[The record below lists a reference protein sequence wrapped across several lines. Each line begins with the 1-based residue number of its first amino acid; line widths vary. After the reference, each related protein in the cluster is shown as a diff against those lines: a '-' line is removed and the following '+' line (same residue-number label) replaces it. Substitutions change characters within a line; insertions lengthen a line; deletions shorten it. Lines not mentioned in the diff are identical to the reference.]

1 MSRSL
6 WQYLANCRGWQQK
19 TGVPTV
25 AKADAVAHEAEA
37 ADISVLDQGA
47 ADEGAVDEGAAD
59 EGAADGAGVPPQNA
73 SPENVSPENVSPR
86 KALAG
91 PGPERKGASDGGN
104 VPGALRLGWQLAEV
118 RGRCRV
124 VVPPEDV
131 EPSLASRQLPL
142 TAAAERTPASATIE
156 ATLVLVSVAQRMNVD
171 FEMGRLTNLTPVD
184 DVMRQAKARLTPPG
198 NAGAGPAHSEGTE
211 PRGSDAPSGRPWT
224 ATELLRYLVCLV
236 LFERPD
242 GPFPVAPA
250 AAGEPVPAV
259 AGAAVPAAAG
269 VGQAGAGET
278 AKAAVRIAAALG
290 VDLAVAMWATAEVA
304 KTQPAGTVVPA
315 GTGGLAPA
323 LADLGTDE
331 PLRSSPPEPPAWKL
345 LQTMLFRW
353 DEAIQDMLA
362 QGTFGDSSAYQL
374 ARGLAE
380 SYWALEISGD
390 LPPAGSPPLAGSWQF
405 LLGRQ
410 RAATFA
416 TLCDRLSG
424 PIDPNT
430 ATAIKFC
437 VGVWEDWVCA
447 AFGKRPQPRPLR
459 KAQDKARRKA
469 EKEARKGAPAEAPA
483 VVFSWVDMQA
493 SASVDLYNQVTVWR
507 DLLLTQRDPKSYVG
521 PDSLLS
527 VLASPRLLLKSF
539 RAELVTAF
547 AGAGSLALAI
557 PDFKGLWAKLVTA
570 LGAVGLT
577 SSALGA
583 SAKKNAQAVDTQVK
597 AALDQQAI
605 DEAVLRP
612 GPANRRRIGAA
623 ASAARR
629 ELLST
634 LRSWL
639 TTREQ
644 PARPGSPF
652 ARTDNLGS
660 PMARV
665 LPGSRPQPKKTP

>member
-1 MSRSL
+1 M
-6 WQYLANCRGWQQK
+6 
-19 TGVPTV
+19 

-37 ADISVLDQGA
+37 ADISVLDQ
-47 ADEGAVDEGAAD
+47 GAAD

-86 KALAG
+86 KALA
-91 PGPERKGASDGGN
+91 GPERKGASDGGN

-156 ATLVLVSVAQRMNVD
+156 ATLILVSVAQRMNVD
-171 FEMGRLTNLTPVD
+171 FEMGRLANLTPVD

-198 NAGAGPAHSEGTE
+198 NAGAGPAHSEGSE
-211 PRGSDAPSGRPWT
+211 PPGSDAPSGRPWT

-269 VGQAGAGET
+269 AAVPAAAGVGQAAAGET

-315 GTGGLAPA
+315 GTGWLAPA

-380 SYWALEISGD
+380 SYWALGISGD
-390 LPPAGSPPLAGSWQF
+390 LPPAGSPPPAGSWQF

-437 VGVWEDWVCA
+437 VGAWEDWVCRGLRQTA
-447 AFGKRPQPRPLR
+447 PAPAPAQGSGQGPEEGRERGSKGGSGRGASGGLLMGRHAGERLGRPLQPGDRVARPLAHPEGIR
-459 KAQDKARRKA
+459 KATWALTASCPCSRAR
-469 EKEARKGAPAEAPA
+469 GC
-483 VVFSWVDMQA
+483 S
-493 SASVDLYNQVTVWR
+493 
-507 DLLLTQRDPKSYVG
+507 
-521 PDSLLS
+521 
-527 VLASPRLLLKSF
+527 
-539 RAELVTAF
+539 
-547 AGAGSLALAI
+547 
-557 PDFKGLWAKLVTA
+557 
-570 LGAVGLT
+570 
-577 SSALGA
+577 
-583 SAKKNAQAVDTQVK
+583 
-597 AALDQQAI
+597 
-605 DEAVLRP
+605 
-612 GPANRRRIGAA
+612 
-623 ASAARR
+623 
-629 ELLST
+629 
-634 LRSWL
+634 
-639 TTREQ
+639 
-644 PARPGSPF
+644 
-652 ARTDNLGS
+652 
-660 PMARV
+660 
-665 LPGSRPQPKKTP
+665 